1 ATAGPDPGAGAGAGP
16 QAHHAPRPGVG
27 PGAAHPRHVEVG
39 RNPEGGVMADATF
52 ADQAAATAAED
63 AEAEAILADAV
74 SRDDDDDPEGAD
86 QLGDPGKRAL
96 QRMKEEL
103 KRERARRKEAER
115 RAAEAAKKRDDDPT
129 DVEEVRRR
137 AREEALAEAA
147 RERVTDR
154 IEALAARRFADP
166 EDAVAILLRRR
177 EVDDFLD
184 GTQVDVDA
192 IKAAR
197 EELAEDKPHLLSAPP
212 VSNGRFDTGRGKR
225 QMKAQLTQEDL
236 RGMTPEQINQ
246 ARREGRLDRLMGR

>member
-1 ATAGPDPGAGAGAGP
+1 MAEFTAAQRERAEQRGQAMPGGRFPIRNRADLLNAIRAVGRARP
-16 QAHHAPRPGVG
+16 PRPGVG

-115 RAAEAAKKRDDDPT
+115 RAAEAAKK
-129 DVEEVRRR
+129 
-137 AREEALAEAA
+137 
-147 RERVTDR
+147 
-154 IEALAARRFADP
+154 
-166 EDAVAILLRRR
+166 
-177 EVDDFLD
+177 
-184 GTQVDVDA
+184 
-192 IKAAR
+192 
-197 EELAEDKPHLLSAPP
+197 
-212 VSNGRFDTGRGKR
+212 
-225 QMKAQLTQEDL
+225 
-236 RGMTPEQINQ
+236 
-246 ARREGRLDRLMGR
+246 

>member
-1 ATAGPDPGAGAGAGP
+1 
-16 QAHHAPRPGVG
+16 
-27 PGAAHPRHVEVG
+27 
-39 RNPEGGVMADATF
+39 MADATF

-115 RAAEAAKKRDDDPT
+115 RAAEAAKKPDNTT

-154 IEALAARRFADP
+154 IEALAARRFADS

-192 IKAAR
+192 IKAAL
-197 EELAEDKPHLLSAPP
+197 EELAEDKS
-212 VSNGRFDTGRGKR
+212 S
-225 QMKAQLTQEDL
+225 
-236 RGMTPEQINQ
+236 
-246 ARREGRLDRLMGR
+246 

>member
-1 ATAGPDPGAGAGAGP
+1 
-16 QAHHAPRPGVG
+16 
-27 PGAAHPRHVEVG
+27 
-39 RNPEGGVMADATF
+39 MADATF

-74 SRDDDDDPEGAD
+74 SRDDDDDDPEGAD

-115 RAAEAAKKRDDDPT
+115 RAAEAAKKPDNTT

-154 IEALAARRFADP
+154 IEALAARRFADS

-184 GTQVDVDA
+184 GTQVDVGA
-192 IKAAR
+192 IKAAL
-197 EELAEDKPHLLSAPP
+197 EELAEDKPHLLAAPP

-246 ARREGRLDRLMGR
+246 ARREGRLDRLMGRTK

>member
-1 ATAGPDPGAGAGAGP
+1 
-16 QAHHAPRPGVG
+16 
-27 PGAAHPRHVEVG
+27 
-39 RNPEGGVMADATF
+39 MADATF

-115 RAAEAAKKRDDDPT
+115 RAAEVAKKPDDTT

-154 IEALAARRFADP
+154 IEALAARRFADS

-192 IKAAR
+192 IKAAL
-197 EELAEDKPHLLSAPP
+197 EELAEDKPHLLAAPP

-225 QMKAQLTQEDL
+225 QMKAQLSRDDL

-246 ARREGRLDRLMGR
+246 ARKEGRLDRLMGRVK